1 LKADKLLLELEHLLE
16 QSGYIT
22 RYERGTFRGNDCLLE
37 GNKVVIINK
46 NKPKESQVATLAK
59 VIRKVEVDDMFI
71 KPIVRKELNKIWDQI
86 DSFQGEAETLDGD
99 DL

>member
-1 LKADKLLLELEHLLE
+1 MKADKLLLELEHLLE
-16 QSGYIT
+16 QGGYIT

-86 DSFQGEAETLDGD
+86 DSFQGETESLDGE